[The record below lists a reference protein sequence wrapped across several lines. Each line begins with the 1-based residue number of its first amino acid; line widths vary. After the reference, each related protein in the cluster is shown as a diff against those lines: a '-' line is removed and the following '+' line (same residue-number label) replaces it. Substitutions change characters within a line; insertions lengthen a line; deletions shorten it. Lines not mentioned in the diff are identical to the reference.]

1 MALPLAAMAQDS
13 TLQAVTVKA
22 EKTTPTVGSSSVDA
36 DSLQAGRSASSDSSS
51 LLRNLPGFSVQG
63 AGGVS
68 GLPSLH
74 GMTDDRLRIQ
84 IDGMDLVSAC
94 GNHMNPPLS
103 YIDPTRVGSVRV
115 FAGAVP
121 VSVGGDSIGATIQ
134 VEAAAPEFAAPGQG
148 TLLKGEAGTF
158 YRSNGKGVGAN
169 LSATYATEQ
178 MSLRYDGAMAQSDN
192 YKSAKDFKA
201 AGPAASDKPNQ
212 WLAGNE
218 VGSTS
223 YKTRNHALGFALRG
237 NADGN
242 AHLVELKLG
251 LQDIPYQ
258 NYPNQRMD
266 MTRND
271 SHQINLRY
279 QGQYAWGQ
287 LQARAYHE
295 KTRHAMNFGEDKQF
309 WYGPKGDVPGMPMDT
324 EGKTTGVSVK
334 ADLILSARDT
344 LRVGAEM
351 QKYSLDD
358 WWLPSGGGM
367 APNTFNNI
375 NNGQRDRFD
384 AFAEW
389 EARWSPQWLSQ
400 IGLRSAN
407 VRSNSATVQGYNASY
422 DADANAFNARDR
434 RRTDHN
440 WDLAA
445 LARFTPNANATYEFG
460 IAHKMRSP
468 NLYERYTWSTGGM
481 AMRMINLTG
490 DGNGYVGNPDLKPEQ
505 ATTLSATADWH
516 DATGEKWGVRVT
528 PYTTHVR
535 NYVDA
540 LRCGPATGMSA
551 CTAANLTATDAFV
564 YLRFANQS
572 VRLYG
577 IDMTGFAELGRSP
590 RWGQFVLSGGINYVR
605 GKNTDTGDNL
615 INMMPLNARLA
626 LTHRQGGWSGTA
638 EWVGVAGKDKV
649 SRERNEM
656 TTAGYGLLNLRAS
669 YAWKQVRLHFGI
681 DNLFDRYYEL
691 PLGGAYMGQ
700 GQTMSGT
707 GVPWGVRVPGPGRSF
722 NVGLTASF

>member
-1 MALPLAAMAQDS
+1 M
-13 TLQAVTVKA
+13 
-22 EKTTPTVGSSSVDA
+22 
-36 DSLQAGRSASSDSSS
+36 
-51 LLRNLPGFSVQG
+51 
-63 AGGVS
+63 
-68 GLPSLH
+68 
-74 GMTDDRLRIQ
+74 
-84 IDGMDLVSAC
+84 
-94 GNHMNPPLS
+94 
-103 YIDPTRVGSVRV
+103 
-115 FAGAVP
+115 
-121 VSVGGDSIGATIQ
+121 
-134 VEAAAPEFAAPGQG
+134 
-148 TLLKGEAGTF
+148 
-158 YRSNGKGVGAN
+158 
-169 LSATYATEQ
+169 
-178 MSLRYDGAMAQSDN
+178 
-192 YKSAKDFKA
+192 
-201 AGPAASDKPNQ
+201 
-212 WLAGNE
+212 
-218 VGSTS
+218 
-223 YKTRNHALGFALRG
+223 
-237 NADGN
+237 
-242 AHLVELKLG
+242 
-251 LQDIPYQ
+251 
-258 NYPNQRMD
+258 
-266 MTRND
+266 
-271 SHQINLRY
+271 
-279 QGQYAWGQ
+279 
-287 LQARAYHE
+287 
-295 KTRHAMNFGEDKQF
+295 
-309 WYGPKGDVPGMPMDT
+309 
-324 EGKTTGVSVK
+324 
-334 ADLILSARDT
+334 
-344 LRVGAEM
+344 
-351 QKYSLDD
+351 
-358 WWLPSGGGM
+358 
-367 APNTFNNI
+367 
-375 NNGQRDRFD
+375 
-384 AFAEW
+384 
-389 EARWSPQWLSQ
+389 
-400 IGLRSAN
+400 
-407 VRSNSATVQGYNASY
+407 QGYNASY

-707 GVPWGVRVPGPGRSF
+707 GVPWGVRVPGRGRSF